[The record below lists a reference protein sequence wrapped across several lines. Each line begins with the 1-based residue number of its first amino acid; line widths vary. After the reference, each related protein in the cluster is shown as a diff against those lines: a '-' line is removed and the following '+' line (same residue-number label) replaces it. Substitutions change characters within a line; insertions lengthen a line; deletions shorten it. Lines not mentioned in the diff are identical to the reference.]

1 MSKLNT
7 TKRRN
12 GAIIALAAGLNITTG
27 HCHKLLKI
35 GMPATLPEAIRWREN
50 RTQGDDSAAELRRQ
64 RIQLVKSQR
73 AKIDL
78 ENAVRSSELIERA
91 KVYESTVQVI
101 SQSRGE
107 LMRLTADLPPRLAGQ
122 PAAAI
127 AKIMRVEIIAL
138 LTRLS
143 GSFADA
149 GQLPK

>member
-1 MSKLNT
+1 MKIETLPTSKLVPYA
-7 TKRRN
+7 RN
-12 GAIIALAAGLNITTG
+12 ARTHSEVQIAQIAGSIREFGFTNPVLIDSENGIIAGHGRVLAAQVL
-27 HCHKLLKI
+27 
-35 GMPATLPEAIRWREN
+35 E
-50 RTQGDDSAAELRRQ
+50 
-64 RIQLVKSQR
+64 
-73 AKIDL
+73 ID
-78 ENAVRSSELIERA
+78 